1 MIQSLRIYSVL
12 ILGLILALLA
22 SVVIALDSGAA
33 DIALGT
39 AINDWLN
46 SRDTLAATV
55 LSEIRIPRVALAI
68 IVGATLAVA
77 GAAMQMLLRNP
88 LAEPG
93 ILGVSSG
100 AALGAVCVLYF
111 GWSGLHWFALPTAA
125 IMGALASLVAV
136 YLLAGF
142 QSSLMALVLA
152 GLAMSSL
159 TAALIAVALN
169 FAPSYY
175 AMQEIVF
182 WLMGSLSNR
191 HMDHVWIA
199 LPFCLLSW
207 LLILSRHNFLAAL
220 GLGESSA
227 ESLGFHLQKERAIL
241 LLAIALGVGAC
252 VAVSGSIGF
261 VGLMVPHLMRSL
273 VGHQPL
279 RLIIASALAGA
290 LLLVWADLLVRHLDV
305 VRELKLGVVTAL
317 LGAPFFVVLMIK
329 LRSKII

>member
-1 MIQSLRIYSVL
+1 MIQTLPRYWL
-12 ILGLILALLA
+12 LILALIFLLVA
-22 SVVIALDSGAA
+22 SVIVALDTGAA
-33 DIALGT
+33 DINLAV
-39 AINDWLN
+39 AASDWFH

-55 LSEIRIPRVALAI
+55 FGEIRIPRVALAI
-68 IVGATLAVA
+68 IVGASLAIA

-111 GWSGLHWFALPTAA
+111 GWAGAHWFALPTAA
-125 IMGALASLVAV
+125 ILGALVSLVAV
-136 YLLAGF
+136 YVLAGF

-152 GLAMSSL
+152 GLAVSSL

-191 HMDHVWIA
+191 HMDHLWIA
-199 LPFCLLSW
+199 LPFCILSW
-207 LLILSRHNFLAAL
+207 LLIMSRHNFLAVL

-273 VGHQPL
+273 VGHQPW
-279 RLIIASALAGA
+279 RLMIASALAGA
-290 LLLVWADLLVRHLDV
+290 LLLVWADLLVRQTDF

-317 LGAPFFVVLMIK
+317 LGAPFFVMLMIK
-329 LRSKII
+329 FRSKII

>member
-1 MIQSLRIYSVL
+1 MIQSRRIYSVL
-12 ILGLILALLA
+12 ILGLILALLV
-22 SVVIALDSGAA
+22 SIVIALDSGAA

-125 IMGALASLVAV
+125 IIGALASLLAV

-199 LPFCLLSW
+199 LPFCLLCW
-207 LLILSRHNFLAAL
+207 LLIISRYNFLSAL